1 LHDPWKKAPL
11 ARTSRKR
18 SAAPTIRDVAEAA
31 HVSRATVSR
40 AFGQS
45 HLLSEATVE
54 RVRAVSERLGY
65 VPNHTA
71 RALSTG
77 RAGNIALV
85 VPDITNPFF
94 AALMRGA
101 QARAR
106 DEGYATFLGDSDET
120 PELEDVLLGKLSA
133 QVEGFV
139 LASSRLS
146 EERVLEHARRR
157 PLVLINRDVAG
168 LPRLLVD
175 TRPGFARAVEHLAAL
190 GHRAI
195 AYVAGPAIS
204 WSNRERHAAAASTA
218 KRLGLRFVRIPTSR
232 PSFEA
237 GQACTESLLAADV
250 TAALA
255 FDDVTAQGIMAGLAD
270 RGLTVPGDLSLVGC
284 DGILAPMIYPPLTSI
299 ATHCGQA
306 GERAVDLLLGVLG
319 GRHKRGECLTLT
331 TELVIRATTAPPK
344 ITPRKASLRGTV
356 QRGRDAKTPLDAIP
370 VRP

>member
-1 LHDPWKKAPL
+1 L
-11 ARTSRKR
+11 ASRDRKEV
-18 SAAPTIRDVAEAA
+18 PTISDVAAA
-31 HVSRATVSR
+31 AKVSRATVSR
-40 AFGQS
+40 AFGQP
-45 HLLSEATVE
+45 HLLNARTVE
-54 RVRAVSERLGY
+54 LVRSVGERLGY

-106 DEGYATFLGDSDET
+106 DAGYATFLGDSDET
-120 PELEDVLLGKLSA
+120 PELEDILLTKLSA

-139 LASSRLS
+139 LASSRLAK
-146 EERVLEHARRR
+146 ERVLEHARRR
-157 PLVLINRDVAG
+157 PLVLINRDVPG
-168 LPRLLVD
+168 LPRLLID

-204 WSNRERHAAAASTA
+204 WSNRERHAAAARTA
-218 KRLGLRFVRIPTSR
+218 KRLGLRLVRIPTSR

-270 RGLTVPGDLSLVGC
+270 RGLSVPGDMSLVGC

-306 GERAVDLLLGVLG
+306 GERAVGLLLESLG
-319 GRHKRGECLTLT
+319 GKRRSGERLSLA
-331 TELVIRATTAPPK
+331 TELIIRATTAPPGSAGSA
-344 ITPRKASLRGTV
+344 PSLRSPQTA
-356 QRGRDAKTPLDAIP
+356 RGRRRATRIPLDSIAVTP
-370 VRP
+370 